1 MPISL
6 QSFLPLPHFPRFGN
20 SSPIPKAIPSSV
32 TPPNSPLLNSPPTSS
47 VTVHRRSTPVTM
59 SQSVHLLTPSDL
71 AIPKHHSSF
80 LSTFNRR
87 LSVTT
92 TTTTASPF
100 FPKLSIR
107 ASSSDRKPSVLVTDN
122 GTSSSGLQ
130 SSASHADHAL
140 SSSIEVDAV
149 TEAELREN
157 GFRSTRRTK
166 LVCTIGPATS
176 GFDQLESLAVGG
188 MNVARINMCH
198 GTREWHREVIQRV
211 RRLNEDKGYA
221 VAIMMDTEGSEIHM
235 GDLGGASSAKAEDGE
250 VWTFSVRA
258 FGSAL
263 PEHTINVNYEGFA
276 EDVKVGDELLVDGG
290 MVRFEV
296 IEKLGPDVKCKCTDP
311 GLLLPRANLTFWRDG
326 SLVRERNA
334 MLPTISS
341 KDWLDIDFGIAEGVD
356 FIAVSFVKS
365 AEVINHLKSYIA
377 ARSRDSF
384 RVKTG
389 YILADGPL
397 AGLVRDG
404 LSSFS
409 VKRFDISFHHLYIF
423 DVAVIAKIE
432 SIDSLKNLEEII
444 QASDGAMVARGD
456 LGAQIPL
463 EQVPAAQQKI
473 VQVCRQLNKPVIV
486 ASQLLESMIEY
497 PTPTRAEV
505 ADVSEAVRQR
515 ADALMLSGE
524 SAMGQFPEKS
534 LAVLRSVSLRIERW
548 WREEKRHEAMELPAI
563 GTSFSDSISEE
574 ICISAAKMANNLE
587 VDALFVYTKT
597 GHMASLLSRCRPDC
611 PIFAFTNTTSVRRRL
626 NLQWGL
632 IPFRVSFSDDMESN
646 LNKTFSLL
654 KARNLIK
661 SGDLVIAV
669 SDVLQCIQVMNVP

>member
-1 MPISL
+1 MAQSLNFFVSTSRSPDFAISTHSYSKPMFQTPNRL
-6 QSFLPLPHFPRFGN
+6 LKLAK
-20 SSPIPKAIPSSV
+20 SP
-32 TPPNSPLLNSPPTSS
+32 
-47 VTVHRRSTPVTM
+47 
-59 SQSVHLLTPSDL
+59 
-71 AIPKHHSSF
+71 
-80 LSTFNRR
+80 
-87 LSVTT
+87 
-92 TTTTASPF
+92 
-100 FPKLSIR
+100 
-107 ASSSDRKPSVLVTDN
+107 RKPVVLVSADNGQGGLSAVAAEYVSDN
-122 GTSSSGLQ
+122 GTKPIVT
-130 SSASHADHAL
+130 APPD

-149 TEAELREN
+149 TEAELKEN

-166 LVCTIGPATS
+166 LVCTIGPATC
-176 GFDQLESLAVGG
+176 GFEQLEALAVGG

-198 GTREWHREVIQRV
+198 GTREWHKTVIERV
-211 RRLNEDKGYA
+211 RRLNEEKGYA

-258 FGSAL
+258 YDSL
-263 PEHTINVNYEGFA
+263 RPERAITVNYDGFA

-296 IEKLGPDVKCKCTDP
+296 IEKIGPDVKCLCTDP

-365 AEVINHLKSYIA
+365 AEVINHLKSYIK
-377 ARSRDSF
+377 ARSRD
-384 RVKTG
+384 G
-389 YILADGPL
+389 
-397 AGLVRDG
+397 
-404 LSSFS
+404 
-409 VKRFDISFHHLYIF
+409 DI
-423 DVAVIAKIE
+423 AVLAKIE

-463 EQVPAAQQKI
+463 EQVPLAQQKI

-524 SAMGQFPEKS
+524 SAMGQFPDKA
-534 LAVLRSVSLRIERW
+534 LTVLRSVSLRIERW
-548 WREEKRHEAMELPAI
+548 WREEKQHEAMDLPDIAS
-563 GTSFSDSISEE
+563 SFSDT
-574 ICISAAKMANNLE
+574 NNLE
-587 VDALFVYTKT
+587 VDALFVYTKD

-611 PIFAFTNTTSVRRRL
+611 PIFAFTTDASVRRRL

-632 IPFRVSFSDDMESN
+632 IPFRLGFSDDMESN

-654 KARNLIK
+654 KARGMIK

-669 SDVLQCIQVMNVP
+669 SDMLQSIQVMNVP